1 MRVQALFFFAV
12 LPFWACTP
20 SSDLSGSY
28 IGSAVCGE
36 EEEEYNIEL
45 ALNATESSFVYSGGL
60 LFQYTEVLFI
70 SGDEV
75 DFTANFLYDISATQP
90 VRNGAQDI
98 YFDVTWEEVG
108 CERDYPEAE
117 DERGIDVCEEEGID
131 LSILGDTVG
140 SVIWR
145 YDGNKRLSIEDES
158 CQGFVER

>member
-1 MRVQALFFFAV
+1 MRLSAPTCLAL
-12 LPFWACTP
+12 LPLWACSP

-36 EEEEYNIEL
+36 EDDEYNIEL
-45 ALNATESSFVYSGGL
+45 ALNATETDFVYSGGL
-60 LFQYTEVLFI
+60 LFQYTEVLFV

-90 VRNGAQDI
+90 VRAGAQDI

-117 DERGIDVCEEEGID
+117 DERGVDVCEQEGID
-131 LSILGDTVG
+131 LSILGDAVG

-145 YDGNKRLSIEDES
+145 FDGNKRLSISDES
-158 CQGFVER
+158 CEGFVER